1 MNSLSAQTLKE
12 IVDFINET
20 QFKTDINLFERLN
33 SEELLNIYIY
43 SLIYL
48 GFADN
53 FDEFEL
59 NEEEESLFAT
69 VVRENKTL
77 KIIKVTAFM
86 NHLFQKF
93 GYVQN
98 FSPIYILSPTLD
110 ETQTNLLKLLEI
122 KKKISEYNN
131 KYKEITKDYLNIIGI
146 CNGLPEMIN
155 KEKQKNNELYKILE
169 EGNKI
174 TNEIKNNIDNYSKQ
188 INELNPLL
196 HNNKENIAKLND
208 ELNNKNIQLEQISK
222 EIEENSL
229 TLSKLKEGV
238 VPDPQK
244 FNQIIEDNKK
254 KLETEQETQKNLLNE
269 LDILYK
275 NNETCL
281 KIFEK
286 LQKLQKEVEEYH
298 DYDMKNKE
306 LMMKKE
312 GTQNDIKELE
322 NEIIECKSKYGKNLE
337 ILKNTELLL
346 KNKQNDFNNLKNDL
360 FNQIKKNEQDKNDL
374 KVTLEHIN
382 EDIKKYKSEI
392 DTINLERNELNNI
405 RNEYANVLGEKFKDI
420 IKRRNIYFKLLDKS
434 LEIYQ
439 NYDLLQNKNK

>member
-93 GYVQN
+93 GYVPN

-196 HNNKENIAKLND
+196 QNNKENIAKLND

-360 FNQIKKNEQDKNDL
+360 FTQIKKNEQDKNDL